1 MPLCR
6 ETMTLVLPI
15 PPDEIY
21 MTLID
26 VECHSL
32 LTGWEMEMDPCAG
45 GIYRSEG
52 GEIEGIVQSL
62 NPADRLVFDLRRPE
76 MQLEE
81 PIRVDIFLEPIDDGT
96 RIFFHHLNVPK
107 EHLEAW
113 CAFWKE
119 SYVEPL
125 ALFFED
131 DE

>member
-32 LTGWEMEMDPCAG
+32 LTGWEMEMDPSPG

-52 GEIEGIVQSL
+52 GEIEGIVHSL
-62 NPADRLVFDLRRPE
+62 NPADRIVFDLRIPE
-76 MQLEE
+76 LTLEE

-96 RIFFHHLNVPK
+96 RIFFHHLKVPK
-107 EHLEAW
+107 EVLETW
-113 CAFWKE
+113 RSFWKE

-125 ALFFED
+125 ALFFD
-131 DE
+131 DDA